1 VGQTATT
8 EETLC
13 EQIDEIF
20 GSIGMS
26 AVFWMVLLSVTSK
39 HGTDGTEGKKMR
51 LIDADE
57 VMQDAEHFSAFTG
70 NLAGLSD
77 LAILL
82 SGNHIDAVPVV
93 RCKGC
98 FSCTPILKKN
108 GEVYF
113 YRCDYYDI
121 EIEENDFCSRGERK
135 DGEG

>member
-1 VGQTATT
+1 
-8 EETLC
+8 
-13 EQIDEIF
+13 
-20 GSIGMS
+20 
-26 AVFWMVLLSVTSK
+26 
-39 HGTDGTEGKKMR
+39 MR

-82 SGNHIDAVPVV
+82 SGNPIDAVPVV

-98 FSCTPILKKN
+98 KQVTWYEDYPGSYYPYCTRLCK
-108 GEVYF
+108 ET
-113 YRCDYYDI
+113 RED
-121 EIEENDFCSRGERK
+121 DFCSYGERK